1 MAMCARAL
9 CARRNGQI
17 DVRASLEIWK
27 SKTSL
32 LGLDP
37 GPRRPGPKFLTR
49 KVGRL
54 TRRPTISLSV
64 SAYTQPT
71 CTTRFCASASDA
83 VVGCAGN

>member
-1 MAMCARAL
+1 MRVFDN
-9 CARRNGQI
+9 RKI
-17 DVRASLEIWK
+17 ASPQPQPAPEQAPCVHRSIEAPI
-27 SKTSL
+27 TR
-32 LGLDP
+32 DP
-37 GPRRPGPKFLTR
+37 PKFLTR

-83 VVGCAGN
+83 VAGCAGN

>member
-1 MAMCARAL
+1 MKTPPL
-9 CARRNGQI
+9 
-17 DVRASLEIWK
+17 
-27 SKTSL
+27 KTSAARL
-32 LGLDP
+32 VRVISAATASAHAP
-37 GPRRPGPKFLTR
+37 AFLMR